1 MVTRGAQGELQTVIL
16 YACLENLAQRT
27 QYWSVFTF
35 RYDQEK
41 DIGLV
46 ISPEHVGD
54 GDRV

>member
-16 YACLENLAQRT
+16 YACLENLAQHA
-27 QYWSVFTF
+27 QYWSVFMF